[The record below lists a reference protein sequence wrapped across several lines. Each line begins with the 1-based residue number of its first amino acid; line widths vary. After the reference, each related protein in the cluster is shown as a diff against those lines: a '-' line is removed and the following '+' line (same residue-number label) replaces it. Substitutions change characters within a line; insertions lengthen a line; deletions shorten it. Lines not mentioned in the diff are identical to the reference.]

1 MYNQYYDVGFRV
13 VTLGLDWSSMN
24 CSAWGETFELSFPV
38 LDDSNYGI
46 FPMVTENWTIPHNLV
61 IDHNMNVVYSAGG
74 YDHSSLVN
82 AVAAAIENL
91 P

>member
-1 MYNQYYDVGFRV
+1 
-13 VTLGLDWSSMN
+13 MN
-24 CSAWGETFELSFPV
+24 CSAWAETFELSFPV
-38 LDDSNYGI
+38 LDDSNFGI
-46 FPMVTENWTIPHNLV
+46 FPMVTENGAIPHNLV

-82 AVAAAIENL
+82 AVALAIENL